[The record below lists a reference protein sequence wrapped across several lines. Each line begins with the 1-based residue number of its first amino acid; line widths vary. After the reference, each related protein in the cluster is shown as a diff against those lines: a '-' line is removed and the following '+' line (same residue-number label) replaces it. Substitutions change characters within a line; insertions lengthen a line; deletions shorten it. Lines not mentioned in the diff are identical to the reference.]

1 MYIGRSG
8 AILQKIYEN
17 EQVPVDGR
25 QRSFVAPK
33 ITILSLSPKLGYWG
47 EKQYKVK
54 AEYHGARLVRRRP
67 GN

>member
-8 AILQKIYEN
+8 AILQKIYETRECLMAEDN
-17 EQVPVDGR
+17 EV
-25 QRSFVAPK
+25 SSPK